1 MPEWYVSG
9 GLALGAILLLMF
21 LSMPVAFAFLLVS
34 FGGMYW
40 LVGMPGVSQVIANA
54 SVSVTHFVFLPIP
67 LFLLM
72 GELFFNGGVAK
83 KVFDAVDTLIGRCA
97 GGCLTSRFSAAPTL
111 PR

>member
-34 FGGMYW
+34 FGGMCW

-54 SVSVTHFVFLPIP
+54 SVSVTHFAFCRS
-67 LFLLM
+67 
-72 GELFFNGGVAK
+72 
-83 KVFDAVDTLIGRCA
+83 RCS
-97 GGCLTSRFSAAPTL
+97 C
-111 PR
+111 